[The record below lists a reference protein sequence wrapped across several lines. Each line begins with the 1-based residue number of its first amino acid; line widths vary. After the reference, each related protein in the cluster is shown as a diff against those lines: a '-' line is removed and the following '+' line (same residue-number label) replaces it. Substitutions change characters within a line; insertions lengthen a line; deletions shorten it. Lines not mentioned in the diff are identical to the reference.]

1 MTVPDNYDAHSL
13 EFSSWAD
20 LDKAIKATGGV
31 LRVAMWALRDIDDW
45 GRLGV
50 RVLASLHAN
59 LADIGV
65 GHLPFDLPN
74 NQYEAV
80 VLYKVSTDAGAVVS
94 AVRNGTSTADAES
107 ALRRLNTS
115 DAVQA
120 EKAKDAK
127 LADLADKVDELE
139 KLLADFREILE
150 EE

>member
-1 MTVPDNYDAHSL
+1 MTVPDNYDPQSL

-20 LDKAIKATGGV
+20 LDKAIKGKGGI
-31 LRVAMWALRDIDDW
+31 LRVAMWALRDIDDY

-50 RVLASLHAN
+50 RVLASIHDN

-65 GHLPFDLPN
+65 GHLPSDLPN
-74 NQYEAV
+74 NQYETV

-94 AVRNGTSTADAES
+94 AVRNGTSTGDAES

-139 KLLADFREILE
+139 KLLTGFREIFE

>member
-1 MTVPDNYDAHSL
+1 MSLPDDYDADSL
-13 EFSSWAD
+13 EFPSWAE
-20 LDKAIKATGGV
+20 LDNAIKANGGV
-31 LRVAMWALRDIDDW
+31 LRVAMWALRDIDNF

-50 RVLASLHAN
+50 RVLAAIHDN
-59 LADIGV
+59 LTDIGV

-74 NQYEAV
+74 NQNQNV

-120 EKAKDAK
+120 EKAKDAR

-139 KLLADFREILE
+139 KLLTGFRAIFDE
-150 EE
+150 E

>member
-1 MTVPDNYDAHSL
+1 MTVSDDYDPNMS
-13 EFSSWAD
+13 EFPSWAE
-20 LDKAIKATGGV
+20 LDKAIKANSGV

-50 RVLASLHAN
+50 RVLASIHDKLV
-59 LADIGV
+59 DIGV

-74 NQYEAV
+74 NQNEIV
-80 VLYKVSTDAGAVVS
+80 VLYKVSTEAGAVVS

-120 EKAKDAK
+120 ERAKDAK

-139 KLLADFREILE
+139 KLLTGFRAVFGE
-150 EE
+150 E

>member
-1 MTVPDNYDAHSL
+1 MAASDDFDPESP
-13 EFSSWAD
+13 EFSTWID
-20 LDKAIKATGGV
+20 LDKAVKANGGV
-31 LRVAMWALRDIDDW
+31 LRVAMWALRDIDGY

-50 RVLASLHAN
+50 RVLTSIHDK

-65 GHLPFDLPN
+65 GHLPSDLPN
-74 NQYEAV
+74 NQNQNV
-80 VLYKVSTDAGAVVS
+80 VLYKVSSEAGAVVA
-94 AVRNGTSTADAES
+94 AVRNGSSTGDAEA

-139 KLLADFREILE
+139 RVLAGFRAIFAE
-150 EE
+150 E

>member
-1 MTVPDNYDAHSL
+1 MVASDDFDPESP
-13 EFSSWAD
+13 EFSTWID
-20 LDKAIKATGGV
+20 LDKAIKGNGGV
-31 LRVAMWALRDIDDW
+31 LRVAMWALRDIDGY

-50 RVLASLHAN
+50 RVLTSIHDK

-74 NQYEAV
+74 NQHQSV
-80 VLYKVSTDAGAVVS
+80 VLYKVSSEAGAVV
-94 AVRNGTSTADAES
+94 AAARNGSSTGDAEA

-139 KLLADFREILE
+139 KVLTGFRTIFAE
-150 EE
+150 E

>member
-1 MTVPDNYDAHSL
+1 MSLPDDYDADSL
-13 EFSSWAD
+13 EFPSWAE
-20 LDKAIKATGGV
+20 LDKAIKASGGV
-31 LRVAMWALRDIDDW
+31 LRVAMWALRDIDDF

-50 RVLASLHAN
+50 RVLASIHGN
-59 LADIGV
+59 LTDIGV

-74 NQYEAV
+74 NQNQNV

-120 EKAKDAK
+120 GKAKDAK

-139 KLLADFREILE
+139 KLLTGFRAIFDE
-150 EE
+150 E

>member
-1 MTVPDNYDAHSL
+1 MAAPDDFESDSP
-13 EFSSWAD
+13 EFAAWSD
-20 LDKAIKATGGV
+20 LDEAIKANGGV
-31 LRVAMWALRDIDDW
+31 LRVAMSALRDIDKY

-50 RVLASLHAN
+50 RVLTSIHDN

-74 NQYEAV
+74 NQHQSV
-80 VLYKVSTDAGAVVS
+80 VLYKVSSEAGAVIA
-94 AVRNGTSTADAES
+94 AVRNGSSTGDAES

-127 LADLADKVDELE
+127 LADLADKVDDLE
-139 KLLADFREILE
+139 KLLVSFRTIFAED
-150 EE
+150 